1 MEEGGKHAD
10 DRLCGKRTKERAQV
24 SFPSGMTG
32 GNKANRTYRD
42 DGVQD
47 GGDAAEDGHDAAA
60 DGRDHVGELSRGGK
74 ESFKSRGGSQPS
86 RVALWLLPPKSS
98 SR

>member
-1 MEEGGKHAD
+1 VEEGGKHAD

-24 SFPSGMTG
+24 SFPSGIDRRQPGEHTETMAFRMEAMPLKT
-32 GNKANRTYRD
+32 AMMPRPM
-42 DGVQD
+42 
-47 GGDAAEDGHDAAA
+47 AETMLA
-60 DGRDHVGELSRGGK
+60 SCRGGK

-86 RVALWLLPPKSS
+86 RVTLWLLPPKSS